1 MVDLGLGDHK
11 LPITRVVSDNE
22 AIGRLA
28 AEHFRDHGYKEVFA
42 LNTDDIH
49 MYEERLEAF
58 TAHMEVDGGKVTVLD
73 SAGRTESRVIQELHN
88 LAQSRGRKLEELSLG
103 FFAYDDTAAA
113 EMISICLK
121 NKLRVPENIAVL
133 GVDNDD
139 LVNKGLSVEL
149 SSVDSDLEG
158 LGLTAAKT
166 LQKLL
171 DSNSTASA
179 GSILRHP
186 PKGVVSRLSTDS
198 YAVANPLVANALHWI
213 KNNFYHGIQ
222 ATDVA
227 EAMGVT
233 QQGLQKAFANCYSK
247 SPGQEIRYQR
257 THAVAR
263 LLQTTDAN
271 LDEIAKNC
279 GYYSVNSLINS
290 FRAEHGT
297 TPGSYRKSLKSSS
310 NA

>member
-1 MVDLGLGDHK
+1 V
-11 LPITRVVSDNE
+11 
-22 AIGRLA
+22 
-28 AEHFRDHGYKEVFA
+28 
-42 LNTDDIH
+42 
-49 MYEERLEAF
+49 
-58 TAHMEVDGGKVTVLD
+58 
-73 SAGRTESRVIQELHN
+73 
-88 LAQSRGRKLEELSLG
+88 G
-103 FFAYDDTAAA
+103 FFAFQDTAAA

-121 NKLRVPENIAVL
+121 NNLRVPENIAVL

-149 SSVDSDLEG
+149 SSVDSDQEG

-171 DSNSTASA
+171 DSNSTATS

-213 KNNFYHGIQ
+213 KNNFYNGIQ

-257 THAVAR
+257 THAVAH

-297 TPGSYRKSLKSSS
+297 TPGSYRKCLKS
-310 NA
+310 ALQG